1 MAIVEGGHGVE
12 GNGSR
17 ERAHALHFG
26 VDEPEEAVTAL
37 AVRFGVSRKTAYNRQ
52 RYDGHPAGDLS
63 SWVASPLNA
72 HPIASSA
79 LSS

>member
-1 MAIVEGGHGVE
+1 MAWKGTDRVSERMRFISAWM
-12 GNGSR
+12 SR
-17 ERAHALHFG
+17 
-26 VDEPEEAVTAL
+26 EEAVTAL